1 MNYAEMSHI
10 HGELVHFC
18 IIHITN
24 KQKAARKLCIKTYVQ
39 SCLCHLTFIQETIA
53 SRLQRWRVQL
63 AAHRVHLHPAEYL
76 VIKQSQPAD
85 A

>member
-1 MNYAEMSHI
+1 MEGQATFAGQEMNYAEMSHI

-39 SCLCHLTFIQETIA
+39 SCPGTSKI
-53 SRLQRWRVQL
+53 LQ
-63 AAHRVHLHPAEYL
+63 
-76 VIKQSQPAD
+76 
-85 A
+85 

>member
-39 SCLCHLTFIQETIA
+39 SW
-53 SRLQRWRVQL
+53 S
-63 AAHRVHLHPAEYL
+63 
-76 VIKQSQPAD
+76 
-85 A
+85 